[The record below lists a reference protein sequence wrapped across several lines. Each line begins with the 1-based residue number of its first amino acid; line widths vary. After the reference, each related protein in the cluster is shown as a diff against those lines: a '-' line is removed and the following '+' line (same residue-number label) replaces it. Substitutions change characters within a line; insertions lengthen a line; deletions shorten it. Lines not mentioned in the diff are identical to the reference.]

1 MELIA
6 TDFILSLDDIR
17 ALHAGAVL
25 PIPRGATVLV
35 SQVWLDTME
44 ENETMEGEAWE
55 KARDAFWDAPREHS
69 DLPDLA
75 AE

>member
-1 MELIA
+1 MELIN
-6 TDFILSLDDIR
+6 TDLILSLDDIR
-17 ALHAGAVL
+17 ALHGGAVL

-44 ENETMEGEAWE
+44 EHEAREGEEWAQ
-55 KARDAFWDAPREHS
+55 ARDAFWNAPREHS

-75 AE
+75 E

>member
-1 MELIA
+1 MELIT
-6 TDFILSLDDIR
+6 TDLILSLDDIR
-17 ALHAGAVL
+17 ALHGGAVL

-44 ENETMEGEAWE
+44 ENAQTEGEAWE
-55 KARDAFWDAPREHS
+55 KAQAAFWNAPREHS

-75 AE
+75 EE

>member
-1 MELIA
+1 MELIG

-35 SQVWLDTME
+35 SEVWLRTMDDDMSLE
-44 ENETMEGEAWE
+44 EWE
-55 KARDAFWDAPREHS
+55 KARDAFNAAPREHS

-75 AE
+75 EE